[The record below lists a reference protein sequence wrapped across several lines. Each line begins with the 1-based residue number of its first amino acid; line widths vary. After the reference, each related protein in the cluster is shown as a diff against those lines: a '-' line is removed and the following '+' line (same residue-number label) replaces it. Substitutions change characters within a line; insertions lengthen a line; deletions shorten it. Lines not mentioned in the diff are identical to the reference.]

1 MSVRGQS
8 RRMAQYDQSDDGVSL
23 FSLPLLSLV
32 SPPALPPLSTS
43 LPLPIPASH
52 LGQFLQKVARR
63 QRAMR
68 VLRVTVIIPFN
79 RITLPHAC
87 HRQLVTQ
94 RRPPRPHVMGAAED
108 LALAALGGDPFDE
121 SIDLIRLAARLTHLR
136 HEDIRVEVP
145 LQLRVALDPDQAMLL
160 AVVDPVARPARPNDA
175 LTEKKRKRK
184 KEEGRRK
191 ESMHKPILV

>member
-1 MSVRGQS
+1 
-8 RRMAQYDQSDDGVSL
+8 
-23 FSLPLLSLV
+23 
-32 SPPALPPLSTS
+32 
-43 LPLPIPASH
+43 
-52 LGQFLQKVARR
+52 
-63 QRAMR
+63 
-68 VLRVTVIIPFN
+68 
-79 RITLPHAC
+79 
-87 HRQLVTQ
+87 
-94 RRPPRPHVMGAAED
+94 MGAAED